1 MTLRIVGAA
10 ALLLAGLSA
19 CGSEEGQAG
28 PALCLGVNALESTA
42 SAVIDEA
49 SSTITVG
56 DAEQALTA
64 LSAAYDRLAS
74 DIRQAAPSVSQ
85 QFEEAEV
92 ALRNALSDVGES
104 TTLDQ
109 AGEQVDEARQNL
121 RATYREL
128 LEAMGC

>member
-1 MTLRIVGAA
+1 MTVRSTTAA
-10 ALLLAGLSA
+10 VLLLAGLTACSA
-19 CGSEEGQAG
+19 QEGQAG

-56 DAEQALTA
+56 DAEQALKA
-64 LSAAYDRLAS
+64 LSSAYDGLAG
-74 DIRQAAPSVSQ
+74 DIRRAAPSVSQ

-92 ALRNALSDVGES
+92 ALGNALDGVADS

-109 AGEQVDEARQNL
+109 AGAQVDQARQNL

-128 LEAMGC
+128 IEAMGC